1 MHGCLLVL
9 MLLACSCQAFNYM
22 GTAFT
27 YHALKGSDTRTVV
40 RYKVAFQECGNVT
53 VVDCPLDNCTIDV
66 VSVKRVDENSGV
78 WCQDEVTVH
87 VDIPDNFTLNL
98 DGLKWINVTNNVTD
112 VLAVTRADVR
122 IRSDTGRPNMS
133 PRATMIPLYRVP
145 SNCYFQSRMPI
156 FDPDGDY
163 VDCYLVKSDSNS
175 DIPIIVHGC
184 FLKFL
189 PDYNKNNNIS
199 LEGMYAVQ
207 VVMEDSPLQDLTL
220 TDAAGNEKFIY
231 KYEPISEV
239 PVQFVLKV
247 DPPVESCQEG
257 KYLPLF
263 LDPTP
268 NDGDHQYAF
277 VNQTLEINIY
287 ASAEESTITQLLF
300 SGPAGVTKESLGDGR
315 FVLAWTPT
323 PEDSG
328 LRQAIC
334 FVVEATKNDTIF
346 QSQMRCVIVAV
357 DHLLMVL
364 DAKFLSRS
372 FHTLLDIKEIA
383 LPRLKK
389 ELVDRGLPPDIT
401 LRVVDF
407 KEFDDKLIP

>member
-156 FDPDGDY
+156 FDSDGDDVECFPLNPDNNPDILKI
-163 VDCYLVKSDSNS
+163 VD
-175 DIPIIVHGC
+175 GC
-184 FLKFL
+184 FLNFL
-189 PDYNKNNNIS
+189 PIFNDS
-199 LEGMYAVQ
+199 SVEGLYAVQ

-220 TDAAGNEKFIY
+220 TDAAGNEKFIH
-231 KYEPISEV
+231 KNEPISEV

-263 LDPTP
+263 LHPTP
-268 NDGDHQYAF
+268 NDGDHRYAF
-277 VNQTLEINIY
+277 VNQTLEIDIY

-300 SGPAGVTKESLGDGR
+300 SGPAGVTKKSLGDGK

-334 FVVEATKNDTIF
+334 FVVEATKNNTIF
-346 QSQMRCVIVAV
+346 QSKMRCVIVAV